1 MRKALEGW
9 YPKTAEELANIWEHA
24 LFVPDANILLHC
36 VRHPKAVREELLR
49 LFGVLQPS
57 LWVPYQ
63 VALEFH
69 RNRLDVERSGVD
81 AYDQILRDYEKTI
94 RQARDQLRQLRAH
107 PTIDI
112 EREVSALDVQLAD
125 FKDRIDAAR
134 NAHPEAE
141 IGTVVDRLT
150 ELLEDRVG
158 ERWPDAELVKIKK
171 EGETRYAAKVPP
183 GYLDVKKDGDEY
195 RKYGDLIIWKDMIEK
210 AKAEKRPII
219 FISDDVKEDW
229 WWIHKGKKLGPRPEL
244 VEEFKRES
252 DQDFH
257 IYEFGNF
264 IRIAAEHH
272 PEIQKDL
279 DAVEQSL
286 RQDSEAK
293 ERLSKSE
300 SERNRVEQ
308 LAGLEDERDELI
320 ALLSGA
326 PDRSAP
332 RSPISDRASVRLRL
346 KEIDRQL
353 GLLGDHT
360 SDP

>member
-9 YPKTAEELANIWEHA
+9 YPKSAQDLAAIWDKA
-24 LFVPDANILLHC
+24 IFVPDANILLHC

-49 LFGVLQPS
+49 LFGVLRPS
-57 LWVPYQ
+57 LWVPFQ

-69 RNRLDVERSGVD
+69 RNRLEVMRASVD
-81 AYDQILRDYEKTI
+81 AYDQILREYEKAI

-112 EREVSALDVQLAD
+112 ELEVSSLDVHLTG
-125 FKDRIDAAR
+125 FKDRIENAR
-134 NAHPEAE
+134 TTHPDAE
-141 IGTVVDRLT
+141 IESVVERLT
-150 ELLEDRVG
+150 DLLEDCVG
-158 ERWPDAELVKIKK
+158 ERWPEPELGKVKK

-183 GYLDVKKDGDEY
+183 GFLDAKKDGDEY
-195 RKYGDLIIWKDMIEK
+195 RKYGDLIIWKDMIAK
-210 AKAEKRPII
+210 AKVEKRPII

-252 DQDFH
+252 EQDFH

-264 IRIAAEHH
+264 IRIAAGHH
-272 PEIQKDL
+272 PEIRKDL

-293 ERLSKSE
+293 ERRSKSE
-300 SERNRVEQ
+300 TERTRAEQ
-308 LAGLEDERDELI
+308 IITLEDERDDLI

-326 PDRSAP
+326 PDHRTSRFP
-332 RSPISDRASVRLRL
+332 LSDRGSIRRRL
-346 KEIDRQL
+346 KEIDEQL
-353 GLLGDHT
+353 EQLIETD
-360 SDP
+360 

>member
-1 MRKALEGW
+1 MRKALQGW
-9 YPKTAEELANIWEHA
+9 YPKTTEELAKIWENA

-49 LFGVLQPS
+49 LFGVLRPS

-81 AYDQILRDYEKTI
+81 AYDLILRDYEKSI

-112 EREVSALDVQLAD
+112 EREVSSLDLNLRD
-125 FKDRIDAAR
+125 FKDRIESAR
-134 NAHPEAE
+134 NVHPDAE
-141 IGTVVDRLT
+141 IGLVVDRLT
-150 ELLEDRVG
+150 ELLEDCIG
-158 ERWPDAELVKIKK
+158 ERWPEAELSKIKK

-183 GYLDVKKDGDEY
+183 GYLDGKKDGDEY
-195 RKYGDLIIWKDMIEK
+195 RKYGDLIIWKDMIQK
-210 AKAEKRPII
+210 AKAEKRPVI

-229 WWIHKGKKLGPRPEL
+229 WWIHKGKKHGPRPEL

-264 IRIAAEHH
+264 IRIAANHH

-293 ERLSKSE
+293 ERQSKSE
-300 SERNRVEQ
+300 FERTRAAQMVT
-308 LAGLEDERDELI
+308 LEDERDDLI
-320 ALLSGA
+320 ELLSGA
-326 PDRSAP
+326 PDHRASRAP
-332 RSPISDRASVRLRL
+332 TSDRASIRQRI
-346 KEIDRQL
+346 KEIDEQL
-353 GLLGDHT
+353 GRLNEAD
-360 SDP
+360 